1 MRTILEAGKR
11 FRRPRKAPP
20 VQPLARNGEAVAV
33 MIRQAERV
41 EAIVRR
47 LHQAIFSEDEIVV
60 RALADRAEIE
70 TRLAAAMARGL
81 REGTLCA

>member
-1 MRTILEAGKR
+1 MTG
-11 FRRPRKAPP
+11 
-20 VQPLARNGEAVAV
+20 

-41 EAIVRR
+41 QAIVQR
-47 LHQAIFSEDEIVV
+47 LHQAIFSEDEIVA

-70 TRLAAAMARGL
+70 ARFAAAMARGL